1 MRGIFQARILE
12 WVAIS
17 YSRESS
23 LTQGSN
29 LRLLVFLHWQA
40 DSLPLNHLESSGY
53 SGSSTGKEILGLTLK
68 DYIFLGQITK
78 GLQKDLLVIKAII
91 SMYRKRHEKWKSL
104 SPKKSIEQ
112 EMI

>member
-1 MRGIFQARILE
+1 MRKEACPPCDQ
-12 WVAIS
+12 S
-17 YSRESS
+17 ESS
-23 LTQGSN
+23 FHIDCNIMPTMHREHS
-29 LRLLVFLHWQA
+29 A
-40 DSLPLNHLESSGY
+40 GY

>member
-40 DSLPLNHLESSGY
+40 DSLPLNHLESSLKKKYRNKCMHTEGER
-53 SGSSTGKEILGLTLK
+53 GGWEELGNW
-68 DYIFLGQITK
+68 D
-78 GLQKDLLVIKAII
+78 
-91 SMYRKRHEKWKSL
+91 
-104 SPKKSIEQ
+104 
-112 EMI
+112 